1 MSAPKLCCKFGT
13 TFTSD
18 CANNQN
24 VITPN
29 THHHPKFNIS
39 EKSLL
44 ISAEAV
50 GTVVL
55 DYLKGDN

>member
-1 MSAPKLCCKFGT
+1 MLK
-13 TFTSD
+13 
-18 CANNQN
+18 N
-24 VITPN
+24 VQVPFFYTGAAVEDGEIYP
-29 THHHPKFNIS
+29 HHHPKFNIS

>member
-1 MSAPKLCCKFGT
+1 
-13 TFTSD
+13 
-18 CANNQN
+18 
-24 VITPN
+24 
-29 THHHPKFNIS
+29 IS

>member
-1 MSAPKLCCKFGT
+1 MLRNDQVPLFIQVQLWKMVKF
-13 TFTSD
+13 
-18 CANNQN
+18 
-24 VITPN
+24 
-29 THHHPKFNIS
+29 THIIILKFKIS

>member
-1 MSAPKLCCKFGT
+1 
-13 TFTSD
+13 
-18 CANNQN
+18 
-24 VITPN
+24 
-29 THHHPKFNIS
+29 KFNIS

-55 DYLKGDN
+55 D

>member
-1 MSAPKLCCKFGT
+1 
-13 TFTSD
+13 
-18 CANNQN
+18 
-24 VITPN
+24 
-29 THHHPKFNIS
+29 HPKFNIS

-55 DYLKGDN
+55 EYLKGYN

>member
-1 MSAPKLCCKFGT
+1 
-13 TFTSD
+13 
-18 CANNQN
+18 
-24 VITPN
+24 
-29 THHHPKFNIS
+29 KFNIS